1 MISGLGKNLNNILQL
16 FFRQASHVLLTQ
28 GYFLLILVHEFIRE
42 WLAWIIA
49 HFASEL
55 SKLLAQWKKSTCPRL
70 PDATF
75 FSSPE
80 YFFLINSADYFMK
93 EMGPFSEI
101 FANLESMNRAVS
113 NALVE
118 SAKVYI
124 LLFIFLITY
133 NVRVLDVGFI

>member
-1 MISGLGKNLNNILQL
+1 MIIRAWKKLELQL
-16 FFRQASHVLLTQ
+16 FFRQADHVLLTQ
-28 GYFLLILVHEFIRE
+28 GYFLLILVHDFIRE

-55 SKLLAQWKKSTCPRL
+55 SKLLAQWKKSTCPGL
-70 PDATF
+70 PDTTF

-80 YFFLINSADYFMK
+80 CFFLINCADYFMK

-118 SAKVYI
+118 SAKVYMYF
-124 LLFIFLITY
+124 LLFIFLIAY